1 MSYQVGHASTD
12 EQLENTEPE
21 SSSQSF
27 DASYVDA
34 LILEHREN
42 GRKLA
47 RSMLRRWRAHMNAEE
62 VDSIVDLTLCEA
74 AQRFD
79 PENGASFMTFYFYH
93 LRGFLVRA
101 VANAVNSS
109 NVVLAFGAD
118 AAETAPAGTDLYT
131 PSGDY
136 FEGGSRDAE
145 GPESIYLKKEN
156 ARVCEEACAKLDEL
170 EREVITRSFRGEEAL
185 VDIAKSLG
193 YSRCHISR
201 VKKRALER
209 LQLILT
215 NQEGEETI
223 EGKGDGFTARD
234 GEKPKRTRR
243 RRRSRRRKIASSDQA
258 AVETVHRRRA

>member
-1 MSYQVGHASTD
+1 MSYQVGHASID
-12 EQLENTEPE
+12 EQLENTEPD
-21 SSSQSF
+21 STARPSAAN
-27 DASYVDA
+27 DIDG

-62 VDSIVDLTLCEA
+62 IDSIVDLTLCEA

-93 LRGFLVRA
+93 LRGYLVRA

-118 AAETAPAGTDLYT
+118 AAETAAAGTDLYT

-136 FEGGSRDAE
+136 FEGASRDAE

-156 ARVCEEACAKLDEL
+156 ARVCEEACAKLDDL
-170 EREVITRSFRGEEAL
+170 EREVIIRSFQGEEAL

-209 LQLILT
+209 LELILT
-215 NQEGEETI
+215 NSEGSESEVKA
-223 EGKGDGFTARD
+223 EVFTARD

-243 RRRSRRRKIASSDQA
+243 RRRGRRRRIEKNDQA
-258 AVETVHRRRA
+258 AVESIHRRRA

>member
-1 MSYQVGHASTD
+1 MSYQVGHASND
-12 EQLENTEPE
+12 EQPE
-21 SSSQSF
+21 TAASG
-27 DASYVDA
+27 DASALRTDYTEE

-47 RSMLRRWRAHMNAEE
+47 RSMLRRWRAHMNPEE
-62 VDSIVDLTLCEA
+62 IDSIVDLTLCEA

-79 PENGASFMTFYFYH
+79 EKQGASFMTFYFYH
-93 LRGFLVRA
+93 LRGYLVRA

-118 AAETAPAGTDLYT
+118 AAETAAAGTDFYSST
-131 PSGDY
+131 IDY
-136 FEGGSRDAE
+136 FESGRREAD
-145 GPESIYLKKEN
+145 GPESIYLKREN

-170 EREVITRSFRGEEAL
+170 EREVIVRSFQGEEAL

-209 LQLILT
+209 LQSILT
-215 NQEGEETI
+215 NEGSES
-223 EGKGDGFTARD
+223 GSQAAVDGFTARET
-234 GEKPKRTRR
+234 EKPKRSR
-243 RRRSRRRKIASSDQA
+243 RRRSRRRKISNQDQA
-258 AVETVHRRRA
+258 AVETIHCRRA